1 MIYITVE
8 LIKII
13 YSQIVIDFSHEIP
26 QRPATFCC
34 RFGTLSPRVTRSLS
48 MDNYERWTPTTT
60 SHTKTRLEPGIYLFS
75 FTFVLSKLLI
85 LLIYNRL
92 LRSQSRV
99 QNAYPTLTA
108 RKRAQTKLHVRQRCA
123 GTPRKVPNDSF
134 YRRLGWRT
142 LVSGARSPRR
152 RPPHHHVAHH
162 ITTLPTTLP
171 TTSPRC
177 PPRHHVTMTRP
188 PQTTVEPWT
197 RSCPGK
203 CRSWQKREFE
213 ERTMFFTMAKVLAG
227 RIVSNPFLHS
237 GFPSIPII
245 LHNIF
250 W

>member
-108 RKRAQTKLHVRQRCA
+108 QKRAQTKLHVRQRCNTKESPKQQFLPSF
-123 GTPRKVPNDSF
+123 GLTYTCFRCQVTTTPP
-134 YRRLGWRT
+134 T
-142 LVSGARSPRR
+142 TSPCCPPRC
-152 RPPHHHVAHH
+152 PPHHHVAHH
-162 ITTLPTTLP
+162 V
-171 TTSPRC
+171 TTSPWLDHHKPPLNPGPGPVPGSVEVDRNESSRRGRC
-177 PPRHHVTMTRP
+177 FSRWRKFL
-188 PQTTVEPWT
+188 Q
-197 RSCPGK
+197 
-203 CRSWQKREFE
+203 
-213 ERTMFFTMAKVLAG
+213 AG
-227 RIVSNPFLHS
+227 S
-237 GFPSIPII
+237 
-245 LHNIF
+245 
-250 W
+250 